1 MAETLIG
8 EKHLQRILQ
17 QLPPALLRKLARTS
31 VGKALTPMVSAAKTK
46 APRES
51 GLLKKS
57 LGKKIKTYAARNRV
71 VGIAGPRK
79 ETVGEYKGKLR
90 RPVRYAHLVE
100 MRHQPFMRPAFDQTK
115 GEMITIM
122 KSELAEGV
130 VREAAK
136 IQ

>member
-17 QLPPALLRKLARTS
+17 QLTPALQRKLTRQS
-31 VGKALTPMVSAAKTK
+31 VSKALSPMVSAAKQK

-57 LGKKIKTYAARNRV
+57 LGKKIKSYASRNRV

-79 ETVGEYKGKLR
+79 ETVGEYNGKLR
-90 RPVRYAHLVE
+90 RPVRYAHIVE
-100 MRHQPFMRPAFDQTK
+100 MRHQPFMRPAFDATQST
-115 GEMITIM
+115 MISIM